1 MNWVIFDMM
10 GVIFEVADDV
20 NDLLVPF
27 IQRKDTSVSS
37 EKINELYRK
46 ASLGEINSCD
56 LWSQL
61 GFKSDYPEIEKDY
74 LDSCLKLD
82 PQFLDIAGSL
92 KESYCLAV
100 LSNDVRE
107 WSSYLRN
114 KFDLNELFKVVII
127 SGEVGYRKPNR
138 KIYTIL
144 LDRINESPSSCLLI
158 DDRSENLYAASQLDM
173 KTIKFVRQDATDDS
187 SGDFEI
193 TSFSQLPEIVDR
205 VSLIKPP

>member
-1 MNWVIFDMM
+1 MLVNWVIFDMM

-61 GFKSDYPEIEKDY
+61 GFKSDYPDIEKDY
-74 LDSCLKLD
+74 LDRCLKLD
-82 PQFLDIAGSL
+82 PQFLDIARSLTGSY
-92 KESYCLAV
+92 SLAV
-100 LSNDVRE
+100 LSNDVEE
-107 WSSYLRN
+107 WSFYLRS
-114 KFDLNELFKVVII
+114 KFGLDKLFKVVII
-127 SGEVGYRKPNR
+127 SGEVGYRKPGR
-138 KIYTIL
+138 EIYTGL
-144 LDRINESPSSCLLI
+144 LEQIHESPSCCVVV
-158 DDRSENLYAASQLDM
+158 DDRSKNLYAASQLGM
-173 KTIKFVRQDATDDS
+173 KTIKFVRENATDDA

-205 VSLIKPP
+205 VFK